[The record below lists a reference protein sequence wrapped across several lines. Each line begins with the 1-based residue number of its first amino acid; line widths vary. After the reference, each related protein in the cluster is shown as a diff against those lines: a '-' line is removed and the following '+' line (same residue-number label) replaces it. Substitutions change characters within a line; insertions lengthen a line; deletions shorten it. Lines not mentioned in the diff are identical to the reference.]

1 MPNNMWFE
9 TYLNLNNLYSNS
21 HFKSKRYDYILHSL
35 RLSQILKRC
44 STLMLCDLCTQSW
57 LAHACWKRS
66 VLYSF
71 SMRPPAVHQCLARL
85 NILITAV
92 RVMLWLLSMSFSD
105 LQQMH
110 TWQITQL
117 NISYVNFMRLPSKQ
131 VFKLSLQREL
141 NLTQS

>member
-1 MPNNMWFE
+1 MWIE
-9 TYLNLNNLYSNS
+9 TYFILNKLYSNS

-35 RLSQILKRC
+35 RLSRILRRC

-57 LAHACWKRS
+57 LAHACRKHS
-66 VLYSF
+66 VSYSF

-92 RVMLWLLSMSFSD
+92 RVMLWLLSMSFNN

-110 TWQITQL
+110 TRQITQL
-117 NISYVNFMRLPSKQ
+117 NISYVNFVRLPSKQ
-131 VFKLSLQREL
+131 VCKLSPWREL
-141 NLTQS
+141 NLT